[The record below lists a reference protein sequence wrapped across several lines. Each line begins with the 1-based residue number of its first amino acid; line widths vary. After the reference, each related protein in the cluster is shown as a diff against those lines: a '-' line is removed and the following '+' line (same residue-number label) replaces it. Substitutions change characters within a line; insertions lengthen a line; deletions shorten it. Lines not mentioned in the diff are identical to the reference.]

1 MKLFS
6 NKRVQSSR
14 HLSDLDG
21 QFSQLSWEV
30 QVLPSCTPG
39 KAVSFWHHAQSPC
52 PCSHLVNF
60 SAAGHVNEIFLS

>member
-30 QVLPSCTPG
+30 QVLPSCTSG
-39 KAVSFWHHAQSPC
+39 KAVFFGTM
-52 PCSHLVNF
+52 LGV
-60 SAAGHVNEIFLS
+60 HVHVPIW